1 MSTWLWKESLNSDGQ
16 QFHQDQQNEL
26 SLLTKHAFSFLR
38 TPISSRSS
46 LYQWSYLRFWLFV
59 TSLLWYQR
67 RSLYYPN
74 MQFNFDRIIVLSQY
88 TIQLWQNHCI
98 IPIYNSTLTESLRY
112 PNIQFNFDRII
123 VLSQYAIQLWQ
134 NHCTIPIC
142 NSTLTESLYY
152 PNMQFNFDRII
163 VLSRPICN
171 STLTESSKCFIP
183 YLVYFTWVL
192 YKSIIGSFYVSPFC
206 LR

>member
-1 MSTWLWKESLNSDGQ
+1 MSTRLWKESLNSDGQ

-74 MQFNFDRIIVLSQY
+74 IQFNFDRIIVLSQY
-88 TIQLWQNHCI
+88 TIQLWQNHC
-98 IPIYNSTLTESLRY
+98 TT
-112 PNIQFNFDRII
+112 
-123 VLSQYAIQLWQ
+123 
-134 NHCTIPIC
+134 PIC

-152 PNMQFNFDRII
+152 PGQYAIQLWQNHLNALFHIWY
-163 VLSRPICN
+163 
-171 STLTESSKCFIP
+171 TLLGYYIK
-183 YLVYFTWVL
+183 V
-192 YKSIIGSFYVSPFC
+192 
-206 LR
+206 